1 MQLEQ
6 QENFTIHGPQLE
18 ILGEVETKLPAP
30 AKKRGTASI
39 VLAALALHAVQRAGQ
54 GSDGDLLNGQEHT
67 EIDLGAQLF
76 AGGDD
81 IAPPHQK
88 ADARARDVEALA
100 QREELHRAFLGTR
113 RVEDAAAVGT
123 VKDNIAVGVVMYQ
136 QNVVLTAEIDDFC
149 VELRRAD
156 AAHRVGGQAD
166 QHELGPAGHVLRDGG
181 NVGQEVVLLRQLVV
195 PRLGTAQLGAGHKDG
210 VAGVGQQHQ
219 IAVVAERQAQMAD
232 TVLAAGEA
240 HDLVGGDG
248 VHVKAALVV
257 AADSLQHLGQVA
269 QAVLPVF
276 VVLCGVDERL
286 LQVVRRCK
294 IRRADA

>member
-1 MQLEQ
+1 MAVGH
-6 QENFTIHGPQLE
+6 I
-18 ILGEVETKLPAP
+18 PAD
-30 AKKRGTASI
+30 AAQTAAQGVAAAL

-100 QREELHRAFLGTR
+100 QREEFHRAFPGTR

-136 QNVVLTAEIDDFC
+136 QNVVLTAEINDFG

-156 AAHRVGGQAD
+156 AAHGVGGQAD

-181 NVGQEVVLLRQLVV
+181 DVGQEVVLLRQLVV

-232 TVLAAGEA
+232 AVLAAGEA

-257 AADSLQHLGQVA
+257 ATDGLQHLGQVA

-276 VVLCGVDERL
+276 VVLRGVDERL

>member
-1 MQLEQ
+1 MAVGH
-6 QENFTIHGPQLE
+6 I
-18 ILGEVETKLPAP
+18 PAD
-30 AKKRGTASI
+30 AAQTAAQGVAAAL

-54 GSDGDLLNGQEHT
+54 GSDGNLLNGQEHT

-100 QREELHRAFLGTR
+100 QREELHRAFPGTR

-136 QNVVLTAEIDDFC
+136 QNVVLTAEIDDFG

-156 AAHRVGGQAD
+156 AAHGVGGQAD

-181 NVGQEVVLLRQLVV
+181 DVGQEVVLLR
-195 PRLGTAQLGAGHKDG
+195 
-210 VAGVGQQHQ
+210 
-219 IAVVAERQAQMAD
+219 
-232 TVLAAGEA
+232 
-240 HDLVGGDG
+240 
-248 VHVKAALVV
+248 
-257 AADSLQHLGQVA
+257 
-269 QAVLPVF
+269 
-276 VVLCGVDERL
+276 
-286 LQVVRRCK
+286 
-294 IRRADA
+294 

>member
-1 MQLEQ
+1 MQ
-6 QENFTIHGPQLE
+6 
-18 ILGEVETKLPAP
+18 
-30 AKKRGTASI
+30 TAAQG
-39 VLAALALHAVQRAGQ
+39 VAAALVFAALAPHAVQRAGQ
-54 GSDGDLLNGQEHT
+54 GSNGDLLNGQEHT

-88 ADARARDVEALA
+88 ADACARDVEALA

-136 QNVVLTAEIDDFC
+136 QNVVLTAEIDDFG

-156 AAHRVGGQAD
+156 AAHGVGGQAD

-181 NVGQEVVLLRQLVV
+181 DVGQEVVLLRQLVV

-276 VVLCGVDERL
+276 VVLRGVDERL

>member
-1 MQLEQ
+1 MAVGH
-6 QENFTIHGPQLE
+6 I
-18 ILGEVETKLPAP
+18 PAD
-30 AKKRGTASI
+30 AAQTAAQGVAAAL

-54 GSDGDLLNGQEHT
+54 GCNGDLLNGQEHA

-100 QREELHRAFLGTR
+100 QGEELHRAFLGAR

-123 VKDNIAVGVVMYQ
+123 VKDNIAVGVVVHQ
-136 QNVVLTAEIDDFC
+136 QNVVLTAESDDLG

-156 AAHRVGGQAD
+156 AAHGVGGQAD
-166 QHELGPAGHVLRDGG
+166 QHELGSVGHVLRDGG
-181 NVGQEVVLLRQLVV
+181 DVRQEVVLLRQLVV
-195 PRLGTAQLGAGHKDG
+195 PRLGAAQLGAGHKDG

-219 IAVVAERQAQMAD
+219 IAVVAERQTQMAD
-232 TVLAAGEA
+232 AVLTAGEA

-257 AADSLQHLGQVA
+257 AADGLQHLGQVA

-276 VVLCGVDERL
+276 VVLRGVDERL
-286 LQVVRRCK
+286 LQVVSRGK